1 MASSHVRAPDPK
13 DVASA
18 LRALRELTVQQGP
31 ADTQIHQVKRS
42 RPSELSDDTYSAPS
56 IVPPERA
63 IEQTEEI
70 SVKKSP
76 SDRSSPTR
84 RVYRTIVGG
93 IVIAAAAGLAWQ
105 AYSDGQINVMVK
117 ALWSSIHGVKSNP
130 GSDIAAD
137 NAQMSNQTAAVS
149 QLPSTPVVAEGPP
162 ELLQQLETIVS
173 DLAVL
178 RHAVEEIA
186 SKQDQ
191 TSRDIGSFQAAQQNV
206 SQQISSLARATS
218 ARTAAQKRAAKL
230 PHSQATNQSTAT
242 APVPVPP
249 RVHGPRPPRRNRP
262 RTNFVGRR

>member
-42 RPSELSDDTYSAPS
+42 RPSELSDDTYSSAPS

-84 RVYRTIVGG
+84 RVFRTIVGG

-105 AYSDGQINVMVK
+105 AYTDGQINVMVK
-117 ALWSSIHGVKSNP
+117 ALRSSIHGVKSNP

-230 PHSQATNQSTAT
+230 PHLQATNQSTAT

-249 RVHGPRPPRRNRP
+249 PVRPTPSASQSPAN
-262 RTNFVGRR
+262 